1 MLSSTVMELL
11 GRGDRGNMGD
21 RRGWDG
27 CEMAARGAARRGR
40 ARAACLRARAAC
52 LAAAGALA
60 GACTSS
66 RPPAADD
73 VPAGPYEVVDGWP
86 RVPEG
91 VVFGPAL
98 DVAVDGRGR
107 VLVSHAAGR
116 DSGNDAPIGEPTIL
130 VFDPETGELLDAWG
144 EGLFVYPHGL
154 EVDRDD
160 FVWVTDSEQD
170 RVFKLTAEGSVVM
183 TLGEVP

>member
-1 MLSSTVMELL
+1 MELL
-11 GRGDRGNMGD
+11 CRDGRGGWGGRDSRA
-21 RRGWDG
+21 RR
-27 CEMAARGAARRGR
+27 ATRRGR
-40 ARAACLRARAAC
+40 ARVACLVA
-52 LAAAGALA
+52 AAAGALA

-73 VPAGPYEVVDGWP
+73 VPPGPYEVVDGWP

-116 DSGNDAPIGEPTIL
+116 GSGNDTPIDEPTIL

-144 EGLFVYPHGL
+144 AGLFVYPHGL
-154 EVDRDD
+154 EVDRND
-160 FVWVTDSEQD
+160 FVWVTDSERD

>member
-1 MLSSTVMELL
+1 MGLL
-11 GRGDRGNMGD
+11 CDEG
-21 RRGWDG
+21 
-27 CEMAARGAARRGR
+27 AASGARRGGR
-40 ARAACLRARAAC
+40 A
-52 LAAAGALA
+52 LAVGLALVAGALS
-60 GACTSS
+60 GACTS

-73 VPAGPYEVVDGWP
+73 APVGPYEVVDGWP

-91 VVFGPAL
+91 MVFGPAL

-116 DSGNDAPIGEPTIL
+116 TSGNDAPIGEATIL

-144 EGLFVYPHGL
+144 EELFVYPHGI
-154 EVDRDD
+154 EVDRNG
-160 FVWVTDSEQD
+160 FVWVTDSEQN
-170 RVFKLTAEGSVVM
+170 RVFKLTAEGKVVM

>member
-1 MLSSTVMELL
+1 MLCAE
-11 GRGDRGNMGD
+11 
-21 RRGWDG
+21 
-27 CEMAARGAARRGR
+27 AAASGARRGGR
-40 ARAACLRARAAC
+40 ALAVGLA
-52 LAAAGALA
+52 LAAGGLS
-60 GACTSS
+60 GACTS

-73 VPAGPYEVVDGWP
+73 APVGPYEVVDGWP

-91 VVFGPAL
+91 MVFGPAL

-116 DSGNDAPIGEPTIL
+116 ASGNDAPIGEATIL

-144 EGLFVYPHGL
+144 EGLFVYPHGI
-154 EVDRDD
+154 EVDRDG
-160 FVWVTDSEQD
+160 FVWVTDSEQN
-170 RVFKLTAEGSVVM
+170 RVFKLTAEGKVVM